1 MRMNRRKLLMGLGGI
16 ATLAGG
22 AIGTGAFSQ
31 VSAPRDA
38 QISVASD
45 SEAYLSIDA
54 TGSSSDFVGQREQNG
69 TIAFDFSGGTVNSS
83 ADAPTGSG
91 LNPESVTT
99 VPEAFEV
106 YNHGTE
112 TIYVKADI
120 DAESG
125 FGDDV
130 TTEAERTAV
139 KEAISFSYTDPDNV
153 THDLLWDNTEG
164 ATEWIEFAVG
174 EGGWVEMEFDL
185 RDTGLT
191 GDLVSEITFTATT
204 ETTSQ

>member
-1 MRMNRRKLLMGLGGI
+1 MGLGGM

-22 AIGTGAFSQ
+22 AMGTGAFSE
-31 VSAPRDA
+31 VSAARDA

-54 TGSSSDFVGQREQNG
+54 TNSSSDFVGQREQNG
-69 TIAFDFSGGTVNSS
+69 TVAFDFSGGTVNAS
-83 ADAPTGSG
+83 ASAPTGSG

-99 VPEAFEV
+99 VPDAFEV

-125 FGDDV
+125 FGGDV
-130 TTEAERTAV
+130 TTDSQRTAV
-139 KEAISFSYTDPDNV
+139 KEAISFSYTGPNDT
-153 THDLLWDNTEG
+153 THDLLWDGAEG
-164 ATEWIEFAVG
+164 ATEWVEFDVG

-204 ETTSQ
+204 ETTTQ